1 MKKAGST
8 VEIAANFD
16 AIQEFVNGKTIDELK
31 ELTGKPAEEVIDG
44 ISGAT
49 LADTVGYVTAILAA
63 AELIY

>member
-1 MKKAGST
+1 MILGGGLEA
-8 VEIAANFD
+8 VELPEIGTAVYGFSY
-16 AIQEFVNGKTIDELK
+16 ESK